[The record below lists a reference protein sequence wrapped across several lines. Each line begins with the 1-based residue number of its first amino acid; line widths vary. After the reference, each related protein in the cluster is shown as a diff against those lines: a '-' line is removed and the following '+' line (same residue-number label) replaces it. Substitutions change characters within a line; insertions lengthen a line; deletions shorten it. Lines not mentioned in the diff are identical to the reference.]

1 MGPMS
6 ATGDAPHSKK
16 KTPKFPATFW
26 IANTMEIFE
35 RMAWYGF
42 FAVSSLYL
50 TNPRSEGAL
59 GFTSQQRG
67 TLQGAVTFILY
78 LLPVLSGALA
88 DRYGYKK
95 MFAIAFA
102 VLTPAYFLLGQFD
115 SYGGFFGIFLLVAVG
130 AAIFKPVVV
139 GTVARTTTEE
149 TGTLGFGIFYMMVNV
164 GGFVGPIVAGVVRA
178 VSWNWVFVMSSIWI
192 ACNFIWLFLFYKEP
206 TKEAQSEKPRT
217 LRKVMSDMVDVL
229 GTGRLFLTVL
239 VCFTFMVVATNEWM
253 TWRDSAIIMGLW
265 LAFNILYDV
274 FLRNSRVSQSSWL
287 TTPMRIG
294 NWRLVLFLVILSG
307 FWTSFNQIFFT
318 MPEYIRDFV
327 DTTDLLVSLQGM
339 ASAVGWSG
347 AVQHLQSA
355 IDSGYQ
361 VNPEYIINVDAG
373 AIVVFQ
379 VLVSWTMSRFPA
391 FTTMVVGTL
400 VAGIGIALGG
410 WATGGWFV
418 VVAIVIFAF
427 GEMAASPKSQEYI
440 GRIAPPDKVA
450 LFMGYYFV
458 AIALGNLFGGIISG
472 LGYQKL
478 ALDRNRPDIMWWL
491 FGLIGFATALALMLY
506 NKYVVPGWKKE
517 IAAQN
522 AGNSA

>member
-1 MGPMS
+1 MGS
-6 ATGDAPHSKK
+6 TENTAGAVQTAKK
-16 KTPKFPATFW
+16 QRKFPKTFW

-42 FAVSSLYL
+42 FSVSSLYI

-67 TLQGAVTFILY
+67 TLQGAITFILY

-95 MFAIAFA
+95 MLGIAFGI
-102 VLTPAYFLLGQFD
+102 LTPAYFLLGQFD
-115 SYGGFFGIFLLVAVG
+115 SYGGFFAVFLLVAVG
-130 AAIFKPVVV
+130 AAVFKPVVV
-139 GTVARTTTEE
+139 GTVAHTTTEK
-149 TGTLGFGIFYMMVNV
+149 TGTLGFGIFYMMVNI
-164 GGFVGPIVAGVVRA
+164 GGFIGPIVAGIVRGW
-178 VSWNWVFVMSSIWI
+178 SWEYVFVASAAWI
-192 ACNFIWLFLFYKEP
+192 ACNFIWLFLLYDEP
-206 TKEAQSEKPRT
+206 TKEAKSEKPRT
-217 LRKVMSDMVDVL
+217 LRKVMNDMVDVL

-239 VCFTFMVVATNEWM
+239 VCFTFLVIATNEWM
-253 TWRDSAIIMGLW
+253 TWRDSLIVIAVW
-265 LAFNILYDV
+265 LAANIIYDLL
-274 FLRNSRVSQSSWL
+274 LRNGSIHHGSWV

-294 NWRLVLFLVILSG
+294 NWRFVLFLVILSG

-327 DTTDLLVSLQGM
+327 NTTDLLHSLQGM
-339 ASAVGWSG
+339 AAAVGWNG
-347 AVQHLQSA
+347 AVEHLQSA
-355 IDSGYQ
+355 IASGYQ
-361 VNPEYIINVDAG
+361 VNPEYIVNVDAG

-391 FTTMVVGTL
+391 FTTMVAGTI
-400 VAGIGIALGG
+400 VAGLGLALGG
-410 WATGGWFV
+410 WATAGWV
-418 VVAIVIFAF
+418 VVGAIVVFAF

-472 LGYQKL
+472 IGYQKL
-478 ALDRNRPDIMWWL
+478 ALDMNRPDIMWWL
-491 FGLIGFATALALMLY
+491 FGCIGFATALGLVLY
-506 NKYVVPGWKKE
+506 NRFVVPGWRKE

-522 AGNSA
+522 SSPSA